1 MILFVQGI
9 KMNILQSNPYRL
21 LGVYSNS
28 PTKERLANHNR
39 MKAFLKVGK
48 PVSFPLDLSNY
59 LSPINRTEASVADAE
74 AKLTLPKEQILYAQF
89 WFLKT
94 TPLDEV
100 AFNHL
105 IAGEI
110 DKAEKI
116 WQKRDCASSLQN
128 RIVCAL
134 ICRNYSCAITC
145 AEVLYEN
152 TQYINQF
159 VSAIIGTEGNIEVSN
174 LVFSF
179 LDVLCEEVGIN
190 KLLPFIT
197 KNAWKSHIGEKAV
210 KHLVDSIQEAVEIA
224 KKSKGKGS
232 NARLNAGEELRKNTR
247 NALSQLNKI
256 LSLTDLQYQM
266 IADKLGLEILQCGI
280 DYFNDSEEPDAAH
293 KAMNL
298 QKYAKSIVVGQMAK
312 DRCKEN
318 VDILQRIIDNLPP
331 SEVFMEDRAI
341 HEELRKYC
349 LLPDKICHAVTL
361 LNNTK
366 PHIQSIKR
374 KLGISNSYYL
384 KISTQ
389 VVGNA
394 LSNII
399 AEVNEAQSIFSAD
412 KDDPNATLAAILGI
426 THVKSVLEEAW
437 KATKI
442 MDGFDMESE
451 YKNGRYNENR
461 SILKGLCDQL
471 GVSTSAYTS
480 SSSSSRPTQ
489 RKPTSTARSSAS
501 TTNRASASRQTTSTN
516 SYSSS
521 SSNSS
526 SNNGCLIAF
535 IVWIVLGCIA
545 GAICVANDGDFAAGF
560 CIAGVLVLIGSGL
573 FNQ

>member
-1 MILFVQGI
+1 
-9 KMNILQSNPYRL
+9 MNILQSNPYRL

-74 AKLTLPKEQILYAQF
+74 AKLTLPKDQILYAQF

-94 TPLDEV
+94 TPLDDV

-210 KHLVDSIQEAVEIA
+210 KPLVDSIQEAVEIA

-489 RKPTSTARSSAS
+489 RKPTSTACSSAS

>member
-1 MILFVQGI
+1 
-9 KMNILQSNPYRL
+9 MNILQSNPYRL

-59 LSPINRTEASVADAE
+59 LSPINRTEASVADAD
-74 AKLTLPKEQILYAQF
+74 AKLTLPKDQILYAQF

-94 TPLDEV
+94 TPLDDV

-210 KHLVDSIQEAVEIA
+210 KPLVDSIQEAVEIA

-247 NALSQLNKI
+247 NALLQLKKI

-293 KAMNL
+293 KAMSL
-298 QKYAKSIVVGQMAK
+298 MKYAKSIAVGQMAK

-501 TTNRASASRQTTSTN
+501 TTNRASANRQTTSTN

-560 CIAGVLVLIGSGL
+560 CIAGVLVLIGCGL

>member
-1 MILFVQGI
+1 M
-9 KMNILQSNPYRL
+9 
-21 LGVYSNS
+21 
-28 PTKERLANHNR
+28 
-39 MKAFLKVGK
+39 
-48 PVSFPLDLSNY
+48 
-59 LSPINRTEASVADAE
+59 
-74 AKLTLPKEQILYAQF
+74 PKDQILYAQF

-94 TPLDEV
+94 TPLDDV

-179 LDVLCEEVGIN
+179 LDVLCGEVGIN

-197 KNAWKSHIGEKAV
+197 KDAWKSHIGEKAV
-210 KHLVDSIQEAVEIA
+210 KPLVDSIQEAVEIA

-501 TTNRASASRQTTSTN
+501 TTNRASANRQTTSTN